1 MDKKGAVA
9 KKVQLSQGR
18 ITEEGL
24 EELRRRVGKKFKVD
38 PFHTLVCKDSI
49 RHFVDGIGDV
59 NPLYRDEGY
68 AKKTRY
74 GTVIAPPSWLYSVF
88 PTWIPQGLKGVH
100 AFHSGND
107 WTFFKPLFEGNI
119 IAPECTF
126 THFEEKKSRFAGRII
141 IVHYDN
147 NFYNQFGE
155 RVANAK
161 SWSVRAERKAAQE
174 KGKYAEIQVPHPWTE
189 DELKMIEEQVLGEQ
203 IRGAKVRYWE
213 DVREG
218 ETLPALVKGPL
229 GITDIIAWC
238 IGSAPVRLKAL
249 GAALREY
256 NKHPAWAFRD
266 PRTGA
271 LEPTFAVHYNI
282 EAARGAGVPYP
293 YDVGVQ
299 RQQWLIQHLTD
310 WIGDDG
316 WLKKCYAEYRRF
328 VYLSDVIWLHGK
340 VTRKYADEEG
350 ECCVDIETWAENQRG
365 ENIMPGH
372 STVVL
377 PSRDKGTWPLE
388 RRLAVGKG

>member
-1 MDKKGAVA
+1 MDGKEAVG
-9 KKVQLSQGR
+9 KKVQLSEGR

-24 EELRRRVGKKFKVD
+24 EELRSRIGKKFKVE

-59 NPLYRDEGY
+59 NPLYRDEEY
-68 AKKTRY
+68 AANTHY
-74 GTVIAPPSWLYSVF
+74 GKLIAPPSWLYSVF

-107 WTFFKPLFEGNI
+107 WTFFKPLFEGTI
-119 IAPECTF
+119 ITPECTF
-126 THFEEKKSRFAGRII
+126 THFEDKESRFAGRII

-174 KGKYAEIQVPHPWTE
+174 KGKYSDIQVPHPWTE
-189 DELKMIEEQVLGEQ
+189 DELKMIEKQVLEEQ
-203 IRGAKVRYWE
+203 IRGSEARYWE
-213 DVREG
+213 DVQEG

-238 IGSAPVRLKAL
+238 IGCAPVKLKAL
-249 GAALREY
+249 GAALRDY
-256 NKHPAWAFRD
+256 KRHPAWAFRD
-266 PRTGA
+266 PQTGA

-299 RQQWLIQHLTD
+299 RQQWLIQHLTG
-310 WIGDDG
+310 WIGDEG
-316 WLKKCYAEYRRF
+316 WLKTCYAEYRKF
-328 VYLSDVIWLHGK
+328 VYLSDVIWFHGK
-340 VTRKYADEEG
+340 VSKKYTDEEG
-350 ECCVDIETWAENQRG
+350 ECCADIETWAENQRG

-377 PSRDKGTWPLE
+377 PSRDKGTWPLDK
-388 RRLAVGKG
+388 RL